1 MPPGKPSPIIKPTLD
16 TRFHIDYDWW
26 ERHGEELRIYLLSH
40 LAPEKRERLL
50 DSEENSV
57 IDHIDPDTGEV
68 LRLDELMLGIQQA
81 AQSPDF
87 IDEHTSL
94 VDGVFRVFLAN
105 NNLPQSPRELAEQ
118 TGRDANIILKTF
130 GGMKIYKGI
139 RPIQE

>member
-1 MPPGKPSPIIKPTLD
+1 MPPGKPSAIIKPTLD
-16 TRFHIDYDWW
+16 TKFHIDYDWW
-26 ERHGEELRIYLLSH
+26 ERHGEELRTYLLSH
-40 LAPEKRERLL
+40 LPPEKRERLQEN
-50 DSEENSV
+50 EENSV
-57 IDHIDPDTGEV
+57 IDFIDPETGEV
-68 LRLDELMLGIQQA
+68 MRLDELMLGIQQA
-81 AQSPDF
+81 AQNPDF